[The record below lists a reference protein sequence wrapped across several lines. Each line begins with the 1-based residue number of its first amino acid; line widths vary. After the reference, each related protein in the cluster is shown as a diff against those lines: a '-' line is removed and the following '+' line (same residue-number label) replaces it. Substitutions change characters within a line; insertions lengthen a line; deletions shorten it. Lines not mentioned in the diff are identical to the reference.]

1 MEGAVEREANED
13 GDIKD
18 AKLILHSMQ
27 LEQAMDAG
35 NPKLNYVCGNLNP
48 RKRNVINIEMW
59 ATQVPFAPPKGTL
72 SYQQNPP

>member
-1 MEGAVEREANED
+1 MASTFVEGAVEREANED

-48 RKRNVINIEMW
+48 PI
-59 ATQVPFAPPKGTL
+59 
-72 SYQQNPP
+72 